1 MCVDTSTEERPI
13 GFFEKNQ
20 NLGNYDLEQ
29 SFSDLKSARYWGQM
43 QISSGAKVMMMVS
56 KAKAPS
62 WLPPLPGCERSAN
75 MEYAEWALVVGKEVG
90 TGGQMWACSDLKI
103 ASWRGW
109 LGQPWDEHYYWEVNE
124 DLISQSPSSRCE
136 TLPVSFFL
144 CCDDESVLHLTQV

>member
-1 MCVDTSTEERPI
+1 
-13 GFFEKNQ
+13 
-20 NLGNYDLEQ
+20 
-29 SFSDLKSARYWGQM
+29 
-43 QISSGAKVMMMVS
+43 
-56 KAKAPS
+56 
-62 WLPPLPGCERSAN
+62 

-136 TLPVSFFL
+136 TLPASFFL
-144 CCDDESVLHLTQV
+144 SCVMNPCSI